1 MKPAIILDRDG
12 VINHNRADHVKS
24 WEEFEFL
31 PGSIDA
37 LRRLARLDRPIIV
50 VTNQAAIG
58 RGLVLPETVDDIH
71 ARMSTAVRR
80 AGGRV
85 DDILVCSHRP
95 EDHCACRKPL
105 PGLIFQAA
113 ERWGLDLGHSYMVGD
128 ALTDVMAARAAGC
141 APILVKTGRGEKQLA
156 QLDASASEHLPVLA
170 NLSEAVELIER
181 ETAHGNG
188 RIVHRV
194 EPVLPA
200 RYGPYYD
207 SSYASAG

>member
-1 MKPAIILDRDG
+1 MNPAIFLDRDG

-31 PGSIDA
+31 PGAMDA
-37 LRRLARLDRPIIV
+37 LRRLSRLDRPIIV
-50 VTNQAAIG
+50 VTNQAVIG
-58 RGLVLPETVDDIH
+58 RGQVLPETVDDIH
-71 ARMSTAVRR
+71 ARMRSAVRR

-113 ERWGLDLGHSYMVGD
+113 ERWGLDLGRSYLVGD

-156 QLDASASEHLPVLA
+156 QLDAAAFEHLPVLA
-170 NLSEAVELIER
+170 NLGEAADLIER
-181 ETAHGNG
+181 ETIYGSGHVAHWAEPLLPG
-188 RIVHRV
+188 RHALR
-194 EPVLPA
+194 L
-200 RYGPYYD
+200 D

>member
-1 MKPAIILDRDG
+1 MKPGIFLDRDG
-12 VINHNRADHVKS
+12 VINANRADHVKS

-31 PGSIDA
+31 PGAVDA

-50 VTNQAAIG
+50 VTNQAVIG
-58 RGLVLPETVDDIH
+58 RGQVPAETVDDIH
-71 ARMSTAVRR
+71 ARMRAAVRR

-95 EDHCACRKPL
+95 EDHCACRKPM

-113 ERWGLDLGHSYMVGD
+113 ERWGLDLGRSVMVGD

-156 QLDASASEHLPVLA
+156 QLDAAAFEHLPVLA
-170 NLSEAVELIER
+170 NLGEAADLIER
-181 ETAHGNG
+181 ETIYGSGHA
-188 RIVHRV
+188 VHRA
-194 EPVLPA
+194 EPILPG
-200 RYGPYYD
+200 RYD
-207 SSYASAG
+207 AHFASAYAKAG